1 MKIYQLKNKKII
13 FLALDCSIPKAKL
26 IIKSIPKIR
35 NKKYIFGLKIG
46 YQIFYSKHGRK
57 FIKSIKNY
65 PIFLDLKLH
74 DIENTIINALKSVKD
89 IKNINFITIHVSS
102 GLQAIKA
109 AKKITKAKLLGVTT
123 LTSFDQKNL
132 KEIGYTKK
140 IEQLIIHQAKL
151 AKKAGCYAV
160 ICSGKESLK
169 INKLLKIK
177 TITPGI
183 RLPGDNTN
191 DQKRITSPKD
201 ALINH
206 KAYGIVIGRSINSGN
221 IKNNFKKLFQ
231 NLES

>member
-1 MKIYQLKNKKII
+1 MKPLKNKKVI
-13 FLALDCSIPKAKL
+13 FIALDCSISKAKL
-26 IIKSIPKIR
+26 IIKSIPKIQ
-35 NKKYIFGLKIG
+35 NKNYVFGLKIG
-46 YQIFYSKHGRK
+46 YQIFYSEKGRE
-57 FIKSIKNY
+57 FIKSIKGF

-74 DIENTIINALKSVKD
+74 DIQNTIINALKSLKD
-89 IKNINFITIHVSS
+89 IKNINYLTIHTSS
-102 GLQAIKA
+102 GIQAIKA
-109 AKKITKAKLLGVTT
+109 ANKITKAKLLGVTT
-123 LTSFDQKNL
+123 LTSFDKKKL
-132 KEIGYTKK
+132 KEIGHTKK

-169 INKLLKIK
+169 INKLVKIK

-201 ALINH
+201 ALVKQ
-206 KAYGIVIGRSINSGN
+206 KAYGIVIGRSISYGN
-221 IKNNFKKLFQ
+221 LLNNFKRLSR